1 MGMAEKNRTPS
12 PLVGSEELRL
22 FRAGVAK
29 FDAQKFW
36 HAHEDWEDLWN
47 MLKKRNANNVEILLI
62 QGLIQTAALLV
73 NHRKKKSRGVTN
85 QWLKLVPKLSTF
97 DEAWGIDINAH
108 LMNIEQYS
116 SDVDVWDL
124 IDKPVTLPFLE
135 REDE

>member
-97 DEAWGIDINAH
+97 DEAWGIDINTH

-135 REDE
+135 REEE

>member
-1 MGMAEKNRTPS
+1 MDMAEKSRIPS

-22 FRAGVAK
+22 FHAGIAK

-47 MLKKRNANNVEILLI
+47 MLKKRNADPAEILLI

-73 NHRKKKSRGVTN
+73 NHGKRKSRGVTN
-85 QWLKLVPKLSTF
+85 QWLKLVPKLSPY
-97 DEAWGIDINAH
+97 DNAWGIDINSH
-108 LMNIEQYS
+108 LKNIEQYS

-124 IDKPVTLPFLE
+124 IDLPVKLPFLQNE
-135 REDE
+135 EE

>member
-1 MGMAEKNRTPS
+1 MAEKSRSPS

-22 FRAGVAK
+22 FRAGIAK

-47 MLKKRNANNVEILLI
+47 MLKKRNADPAEILLI

-73 NHRKKKSRGVTN
+73 NHRKMKARGVSN
-85 QWLKLVPKLSTF
+85 QWLKLVPKLSQYDT
-97 DEAWGIDINAH
+97 AWGIDINSH
-108 LMNIEQYS
+108 LKNIEQYS

-124 IDKPVTLPFLE
+124 IDLPVKLPFLQNE
-135 REDE
+135 EE

>member
-1 MGMAEKNRTPS
+1 MAEESRSPS

-22 FRAGVAK
+22 FRAGIAK

-47 MLKKRNANNVEILLI
+47 MLKKRNADPAEILLI

-73 NHRKKKSRGVTN
+73 NHRKMKARGVTN
-85 QWLKLVPKLSTF
+85 QWLKLVPKLSQYDT
-97 DEAWGIDINAH
+97 AWGIDINSH
-108 LMNIEQYS
+108 LKNIEQYS

-124 IDKPVTLPFLE
+124 IDLPVKLPFLQNE
-135 REDE
+135 EE

>member
-47 MLKKRNANNVEILLI
+47 MLKKRNANNAEILLI

-97 DEAWGIDINAH
+97 DEAWGIDINTH

-135 REDE
+135 LEEE

>member
-47 MLKKRNANNVEILLI
+47 MLKKRNANNAEILLI

-97 DEAWGIDINAH
+97 DEAWGIDINTH

-135 REDE
+135 REEE

>member
-1 MGMAEKNRTPS
+1 MAEKSRSPS

-22 FRAGVAK
+22 FRAGIAK

-47 MLKKRNANNVEILLI
+47 MLKKRNADPAEILLI

-73 NHRKKKSRGVTN
+73 NHRKMKARGVTN
-85 QWLKLVPKLSTF
+85 QWLKLVPKLSQYDT
-97 DEAWGIDINAH
+97 AWGIDINSH
-108 LMNIEQYS
+108 LKNIEQYS

-124 IDKPVTLPFLE
+124 IDLPVKLPFLQNE
-135 REDE
+135 EE

>member
-47 MLKKRNANNVEILLI
+47 MLKKRNANNAEILLI

-97 DEAWGIDINAH
+97 DEAWGIDINTH

-124 IDKPVTLPFLE
+124 INKPVTLPFLE
-135 REDE
+135 LEEE

>member
-1 MGMAEKNRTPS
+1 MAEKSRSPS

-22 FRAGVAK
+22 FRAGIAK

-47 MLKKRNANNVEILLI
+47 MLKKRNADPAEILLI

-73 NHRKKKSRGVTN
+73 NHRKRKSRGVTN
-85 QWLKLVPKLSTF
+85 QWLKLVPKLGPY
-97 DEAWGIDINAH
+97 DNAWGIDINSH
-108 LMNIEQYS
+108 LKNIEQYS

-124 IDKPVTLPFLE
+124 IDLPVKLPFLQNE
-135 REDE
+135 EE

>member
-47 MLKKRNANNVEILLI
+47 MLKKRNANNAEILLI

-97 DEAWGIDINAH
+97 DEAWGIDINTH

-116 SDVDVWDL
+116 SDVDVWGL

-135 REDE
+135 LEEE